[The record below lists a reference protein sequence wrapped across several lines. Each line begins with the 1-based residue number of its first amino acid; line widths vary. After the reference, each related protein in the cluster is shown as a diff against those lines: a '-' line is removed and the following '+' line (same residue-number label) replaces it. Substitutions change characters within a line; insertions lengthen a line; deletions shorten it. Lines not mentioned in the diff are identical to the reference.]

1 MNHVSSHPPAAAGT
15 RPGLIVR
22 VWPVAIVAVA
32 IMLVPS
38 LTLAVSALTML
49 LQLSL
54 SCVCNLSPARRPD
67 AAARIPDAGV
77 EASVTRLCVH
87 IAARNEPPGVLI
99 ATLESLREQVGAPD
113 HEVIVIIN
121 NTPARNLWQ
130 PIEDWCRAAGPRF
143 RFVRR
148 DNVTGAK
155 AGALNIALAQTDA
168 SASHIVVLDAD
179 YRVVPGFLAMVGREL
194 RATGADFIQFPQ
206 AYRHMS
212 PRTEGLS
219 FELAEY
225 FDRHARAA
233 NLAHAM
239 LLTGTLS
246 VIRRDALAAVGG
258 WPSQSC
264 TEDAELGTALIAA
277 GYRGVFVD
285 RIVGRGLMPL
295 DLRNLHRQRAR
306 WAAGN
311 ARVLVEAL
319 RRWRRGGRDA
329 GAGPFQRLLVV
340 AQLATWL
347 NLGAI
352 AVVTLILGVGQAAI
366 GGWTGQGGR
375 AGRCDDPSVGRDDG
389 ADPSGDGL
397 SDVERDAAP
406 GAGGCP
412 LAGPRLAVVDAPYRG
427 LRDDRRGAAQAPE
440 VPHHRENPS
449 RRRDG
454 ADRRAAVSH
463 RVAWRGAHLRRGPVG
478 RPGGRARRGALAA
491 AAARRIGNPRAAV
504 ALCGGRFGRGGM
516 RW

>member
-113 HEVIVIIN
+113 HEVIVVIN

-319 RRWRRGGRDA
+319 RRWRPGGRDA

-366 GGWTGQGGR
+366 GGWTGQGAALADATILLSAATMALILLATVYPMLSATLPR
-375 AGRCDDPSVGRDDG
+375 VPVAVRLQALASRLSMLPIAACATIDG
-389 ADPSGDGL
+389 
-397 SDVERDAAP
+397 V
-406 GAGGCP
+406 
-412 LAGPRLAVVDAPYRG
+412 
-427 LRDDRRGAAQAPE
+427 RRKRQKFLITAKT
-440 VPHHRENPS
+440 
-449 RRRDG
+449 
-454 ADRRAAVSH
+454 
-463 RVAWRGAHLRRGPVG
+463 
-478 RPGGRARRGALAA
+478 RPGGATARIDGPLFLTASLGVALISVAVLSGGPVVALAGGLLLLPPLGGLAIRGPLSRYA
-491 AAARRIGNPRAAV
+491 ADVSAGEA
-504 ALCGGRFGRGGM
+504 
-516 RW
+516 